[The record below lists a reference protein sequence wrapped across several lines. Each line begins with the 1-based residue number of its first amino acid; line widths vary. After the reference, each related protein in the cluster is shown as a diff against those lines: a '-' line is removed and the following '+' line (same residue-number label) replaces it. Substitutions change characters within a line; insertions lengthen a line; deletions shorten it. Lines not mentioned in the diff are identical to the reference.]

1 MGYFL
6 FEDTIDGGCFFVKA
20 VCEMEAYEIV
30 WEEFGCEHP
39 FLMCDDVMDY
49 YPCLGEY
56 SEGMAY
62 STRYEIL

>member
-6 FEDTIDGGCFFVKA
+6 FEDTIDGGCFFVEA
-20 VCEMEAYEIV
+20 VDETKAYEIV
-30 WEEFGCEHP
+30 WEEYGCEHP
-39 FLMCDDVMDY
+39 FLMCEDVAEF

-62 STRYEIL
+62 STGYEIL

>member
-6 FEDTIDGGCFFVKA
+6 FEDTIDGGCFFVNA
-20 VCEMEAYEIV
+20 VDETEAYEIV
-30 WEEFGCEHP
+30 WEEYGGEHP

-56 SEGMAY
+56 SAEQAY
-62 STRYEIL
+62 SSVYEIL